1 MPARLNK
8 GKKNRRMNK
17 KNKGGVPAKLKTQ
30 TVDAADASVPQHKQS
45 SLPVVVEEPEPVIRS
60 LHNDTRGGSQL
71 PSLAQTFVEQKL
83 ECENPSVLKHCPRVI
98 QHDAV
103 TATSTMASA
112 GTQTSFQPQ
121 PLELKPRVIQRDS
134 RLSAA
139 TVVQPQPRVTQ
150 HDVRPSKPPMRKA
163 RLNDDYDAYGMMWGK
178 PGYKPE
184 NKEDC
189 KQALKLAPPYDHAVR
204 DLNSFGLHNI
214 RTIFD
219 ATLGYGVMAAAA
231 IECFKPRN
239 FTGYDVDS
247 TALAYGEHNV
257 RKKILDC
264 GVQCHV
270 SFRQQDSS
278 SSRKNECTLMLL
290 DPYFDDKN
298 VKVTAKTLLEFL
310 FHHVWRYCILRVA
323 INWLNSEQCALI
335 KKVFKV
341 QTRQRGK
348 YAYLYLQ
355 RGWTFPMIAGDMED
369 QDLAILKREFKS
381 KYVLMPGSHPHAF
394 MAGLRTCMQ
403 ALVQYDIA
411 MQLQRGEYYADFYG
425 CGRLPDTRKWCFM
438 PIKNE
443 KDRTRSKPPMNT
455 CACEFVCDHAR
466 RRFRG
471 EPPSYGMMVDAIYY
485 LRDVEIAAFVQSTK
499 YKKLFF
505 VYHKMD
511 KRVGSAFN
519 GAYQWRTDGDNVIVS
534 IGNSAKDAVE
544 SYRHPRRWL
553 TQRFV
558 VDGVNYNV
566 VETKTVGC
574 YVAGYIAVGHP
585 LQQSVASPDYNPVSP
600 PSGAACSSDV
610 GSTISTISTTGVFDP
625 FALPPPAPL
634 RRQTAS
640 TSLLAQPQVA
650 APQPAQAVVS
660 AVAPTASVSV
670 SAPTA
675 SVSPVVPVPKP
686 IVSAKS
692 DLVSEGPYCNF
703 VDGESLYKV
712 PCGDTGVYIEAINK
726 IIPFDDIYYLA
737 GFRPVARENMTW
749 DYDLMTAV
757 DNPLR
762 PSLMPQSVFNRVVSD
777 GVTGNSLKVGPQ
789 FYARRIA
796 SWLRGFDGDISWAKR
811 FVELE
816 TKSLNQELRSM
827 AKNFPSA
834 ESVADAASAR
844 AGETTLYDVG
854 NALIQDVIDVYQSNV
869 GFMSGIW
876 QILKAFK
883 NRFFQLLKVLWD
895 YDLAHKTRIV
905 LFFMA
910 VWLFMRKARSNYS
923 SIHEILMKI
932 TRVFSQDAA
941 VAMDLA
947 NECVNVMNTSA
958 VVEILKDEPQ
968 VASYFWE
975 IALASA
981 SLSVVLCVIS
991 DYIWKPLTIKRSDES
1006 WYEHAK
1012 KNKYAYGRYALIMAL
1027 STMLM
1032 RRRFDYDVIDRPQ
1045 IPFPELP
1052 DVDGVFEVFDP
1063 DSSLPNRT
1071 FVQND
1076 ASVPGVSPSTA
1087 LAKVLRTCGDCGDPD
1102 NGKPLLNWHLQSSMS
1117 TDALGVE
1124 SATRYSQNKYSQCV
1138 DGLVKDSSWWDA
1150 LRKSADWLN
1159 RPELID
1165 RLEMYHRFKP
1175 TWLNNWRDNCSVE
1188 DIRGFFDIRDHG
1200 IHWDPWDWKVSE
1212 IIDGIFPYPD
1222 TVRSAVDKIREQMI
1236 RADIEKYELQMSPSG
1251 LGVSAKVNARYCA
1264 GELVKS
1270 VPRQAIALKEYV
1282 AEAACV
1288 AIAAFVALAIA
1299 SPPRKQLAM
1308 RVVGQTYTSNE
1319 ATGQLKWNTSI
1330 KINEVGYGNGPR
1342 DILQILPGVTNATWK
1357 FPERTTENLYS
1368 AIAFRQ
1374 LRFNGLTPNE
1384 RVLMD
1389 YQMFMRRFVKL
1400 FPQLSDC
1407 VPDHDEWLASRDYP
1421 KRKVKRSEQ
1430 GWGEYTDAH
1439 YIDPVRTAFIKNE
1452 FTNKGR
1458 DSAPRLVCMREPSV
1472 IAAHGPV
1479 VKHMTDVVK
1488 DFCNGVDSPFVWTS
1502 GLTQEEIADKVEYA
1516 IDCVGGQLWF
1526 GENDYSQYDSSQNPM
1541 ILRAEGYFYEHM
1553 LAHLHDDERVRSFLD
1568 DHERNIG
1575 QWRINGYDRSGTDIT
1590 ATVVG
1595 TRTTGDAKTT
1605 LGNTLT
1611 NLGLLCFN
1619 YCKLY
1624 DLSIEDLFKY
1634 RKHARTSF
1642 LVSGDDS
1649 LIIGGKEV
1657 KDLDMSLI
1665 QQCGVKCGYKVT
1677 DRMVEAEYCS
1687 LWFTW
1692 GQVDDERHVMPMKKF
1707 GRLFSRTPLAPPIKA
1722 PRDNIKAWHTLAS
1735 QKCEAYIDAFGWLP
1749 SAVQYYEA
1757 LRDKHRILG
1766 CRDKASR
1773 SNRYS
1778 PKGAP
1783 VKPIEPA
1790 DVAYY
1795 NYDRKWSVCSELVEG
1810 ICERYDVSA
1819 LDVCDWFAWFRKKD
1833 FSLDITH
1840 PLPWRF
1846 AEVDCFYDGEPIDS
1860 TPVAFF

>member
-1 MPARLNK
+1 MPARLNR
-8 GKKNRRMNK
+8 GKKNMRRNK

-30 TVDAADASVPQHKQS
+30 TIDTADASVPQHKHS
-45 SLPVVVEEPEPVIRS
+45 GSVIAVEEPVPVIRS

-83 ECENPSVLKHCPRVI
+83 ESDNPSVLKHYPRVI

-103 TATSTMASA
+103 TATSAMASA
-112 GTQTSFQPQ
+112 GTQTSFEPQ
-121 PLELKPRVIQRDS
+121 PLTLKPRVTQRDS
-134 RLSAA
+134 RLEGAI
-139 TVVQPQPRVTQ
+139 VVQPPQPRVTQ
-150 HDVRPSKPPMRKA
+150 HDAVRATKPPMRKP

-184 NKEDC
+184 LKEDC
-189 KQALKLAPPYDHAVR
+189 KQALKLSPPFDHAVR

-239 FTGYDVDS
+239 FTGFDVDS
-247 TALAYGEHNV
+247 SMLAYGEHNV
-257 RKKILDC
+257 RRKILDC
-264 GVQCHV
+264 GIQCHV
-270 SFRQQDSS
+270 AFRQQDSS
-278 SSRKNECTLMLL
+278 SSRKLECTLLLL
-290 DPYFDDKN
+290 DPFFDDTE

-310 FHHVWRYCILRVA
+310 FHHVWRFCILRVA
-323 INWLNSEQCALI
+323 INWLESEQCALVR
-335 KKVFKV
+335 KVFKTSV
-341 QTRQRGK
+341 RKRGK
-348 YAYLYLQ
+348 YAYVYLQ
-355 RGWTFPMIAGDMED
+355 RGWAFPMIAGDMED
-369 QDLAILKREFKS
+369 QDLAVLKREFKS
-381 KYVLMPGSHPHAF
+381 KYVLMPGKHPHAF
-394 MAGLRTCMQ
+394 MAGLRTSMQ
-403 ALVQYDIA
+403 ALMQYDIA
-411 MQLQRGEYYADFYG
+411 TQLQRGEYYADFYG

-438 PIKNE
+438 PIKVD
-443 KDRTRSKPPMNT
+443 KDRTRSRPPMNT

-466 RRFRG
+466 KRFRG
-471 EPPSYGMMVDAIYY
+471 EAPAYGMMVDALYY
-485 LRDVEIAAFVQSTK
+485 LRDVDLAGFVQSTK

-519 GAYQWRTDGDNVIVS
+519 GAYQWRTDGDEVVVS

-544 SYRHPRRWL
+544 AYRHPRRWL
-553 TQRFV
+553 TKRFV

-574 YVAGYIAVGHP
+574 YVAGYISVGHP
-585 LQQSVASPDYNPVSP
+585 QVQKALSPDYNPVSP
-600 PSGAACSSDV
+600 PGGAASSSDV
-610 GSTISTISTTGVFDP
+610 GSTMSTISTTGVFDP

-634 RRQTAS
+634 VRQTAS
-640 TSLLAQPQVA
+640 TVLAL
-650 APQPAQAVVS
+650 PQPTATVEQQSSASAPVVS
-660 AVAPTASVSV
+660 HAKPVIDKKLD
-670 SAPTA
+670 
-675 SVSPVVPVPKP
+675 SP
-686 IVSAKS
+686 
-692 DLVSEGPYCNF
+692 LLEGPYVNF
-703 VDGESLYKV
+703 VDGESLYKA
-712 PCGDTGVYIEAINK
+712 PCGETGVYFEAINK
-726 IIPFDDIYYLA
+726 IVPFSDIYMLA
-737 GFRPVARENMTW
+737 GFKPVAVGDLTW
-749 DYDLMTAV
+749 KYDLMTKV

-762 PSLMPQSVFNRVVSD
+762 PSLLPQSVFNRIVSD

-796 SWLRGFDGDISWAKR
+796 SWLRKFDGDISWAKR
-811 FVELE
+811 FIELE
-816 TKSLNQELRSM
+816 AKHFNNELRDM
-827 AKNFPSA
+827 ATTFPSA
-834 ESVADAASAR
+834 ESVADAAAAR

-869 GFMSGIW
+869 GFVSGIW

-883 NRFFQLLKVLWD
+883 NRFFQLLKVVWD
-895 YDLAHKTRIV
+895 YDLAHKTRIG

-923 SIHEILMKI
+923 SIHDLLMKI
-932 TRVFSQDAA
+932 TRVFSADAA

-947 NECVNVMNTSA
+947 NECVTVMNTSA

-975 IALASA
+975 IAMASA
-981 SLSVVLCVIS
+981 ALSVVLCVIS
-991 DYIWKPLTIKRSDES
+991 DYIWKPLTIKKKNES
-1006 WYEHAK
+1006 WFEHVK

-1032 RRRFDYDVIDRPQ
+1032 RRRFDYEVIDRPE

-1117 TDALGVE
+1117 TDALGIE
-1124 SATRYSQNKYSQCV
+1124 SATRYSTNQYSQCV

-1159 RPELID
+1159 RPALID
-1165 RLEMYHRFKP
+1165 KLEMYHRFKP
-1175 TWLNNWRDNCSVE
+1175 SWLKNWRDNCSVE
-1188 DIRGFFDIRDHG
+1188 DIRGFFDLRDHG
-1200 IHWDPWDWKVSE
+1200 IHWDKWDWKAAE

-1222 TVRSAVDKIREQMI
+1222 TVRSTVDKIREQML
-1236 RADIEKYELQMSPSG
+1236 RADIDSYEFQLSPSG

-1270 VPRQAIALKEYV
+1270 VPRQAFAIKEYV

-1288 AIAAFVALAIA
+1288 AIAAFAALALVR
-1299 SPPRKQLAM
+1299 PPQKVVAM
-1308 RVVGQTYTSNE
+1308 RVVGQTYTDNE
-1319 ATGQLKWNTSI
+1319 ATGILKWNTSI
-1330 KINEVGYGNGPR
+1330 TINEYGYGKGPR

-1389 YQMFMRRFVKL
+1389 YQSFMREFVKL

-1421 KRKVKRSEQ
+1421 KRKVKRSEE
-1430 GWGEYTDAH
+1430 GWREYTDAH

-1502 GLTQEEIADKVEYA
+1502 GLTQEQIADKIEYA

-1553 LAHLHDDERVRSFLD
+1553 LAHLHDDERVRSFLA

-1575 QWRINGYDRSGTDIT
+1575 QWRINGRDRNGTDIT

-1619 YCKLY
+1619 YCKQY
-1624 DLSIEDLFKY
+1624 KLSVKELFKY
-1634 RKHARTSF
+1634 RNHARTSF

-1657 KDLDMSLI
+1657 KDLDMGLI

-1692 GQVDDERHVMPMKKF
+1692 GQCDGMRHVMPMKKF
-1707 GRLFSRTPLAPPIKA
+1707 GRLFSRTPLAPPTKA
-1722 PRDNIKAWHTLAS
+1722 PRDNTKAWHTLAS

-1749 SAVQYYEA
+1749 SAVEYYET
-1757 LRDKHRILG
+1757 LRDKHAFLG
-1766 CRDKASR
+1766 CRTKAQR
-1773 SNRYS
+1773 RKGYR
-1778 PKGAP
+1778 PKGSP

-1795 NYDRKWSVCSELVEG
+1795 NYDKKWDVCSELIEG
-1810 ICERYDVSA
+1810 ICDRYDVTPE
-1819 LDVCDWFAWFRKKD
+1819 DVLDWFAWFRKHD
-1833 FSLDITH
+1833 FSIDISH

-1860 TPVAFF
+1860 EPVAFF